1 MRLCMSEFP
10 PMRSKRLKALVLSL
24 GLGCSAAG
32 GEPAEA
38 SEQLPS
44 RWSLWAT
51 YNALNGDA
59 YELDAIPR
67 RLDDPRARVE
77 CAKEGLVEYRG
88 TAVRYAGSVVVSP
101 LFRERL
107 ERFEAVLAEV
117 SRETYGRAPR
127 RVRHLGAY
135 VCRRSRTRSHMVSE
149 HALGNAIDV
158 LGFDFGPATKSEPL
172 PPDLPK
178 QLRGPFEVR
187 VARHWEASKTPLS
200 ALHARFLRTLTERL
214 AERSDIFRSM
224 FGPGH
229 RGHADHFHFDVSPW
243 RYVDL

>member
-1 MRLCMSEFP
+1 
-10 PMRSKRLKALVLSL
+10 MRSRLATWLVLAL
-24 GLGCSAAG
+24 GLGCVAAG
-32 GEPAEA
+32 GDAPGGTEETPR
-38 SEQLPS
+38 LYPS
-44 RWSLWAT
+44 HFTLWAEW
-51 YNALNGDA
+51 NALNGDA

-67 RLDDPRARVE
+67 RLENSKTRVE
-77 CAKEGLVEYRG
+77 CAKDGLVVYRG
-88 TAVRYAGSVVVSP
+88 TVVRYAGSVVVSKV
-101 LFRERL
+101 FQERL
-107 ERFEAVLAEV
+107 ERFEAVLAETAL
-117 SRETYGRAPR
+117 ETYGRAPR

-158 LGFDFGPATKSEPL
+158 LGFDFGPASKTEPL
-172 PPDLPK
+172 PTGIPK

-187 VARHWEASKTPLS
+187 IARHWDRTSTPV
-200 ALHARFLRTLTERL
+200 AETHARFLRLLTERL
-214 AERSDIFRSM
+214 SERHDIFRSM